1 MSVRWLRVE
10 RARRHGDH
18 KAARIAVRHGG
29 QIGGDVM
36 QQEGRLQDATRF
48 AVTYDLTSIGLVPL
62 YQLDHPDLQS
72 AFAELRTNRA
82 VAHNLPASLTSL
94 VGRDAETAEVSALLD
109 DHRLVTLLGEGGC
122 GKTRLALRVG
132 AAGLSRFVDGVWF
145 IDLAA
150 LRPGADSTSRVAQTL
165 GVEGGLEELVAA
177 LDQMNVLLVLD
188 NCEHVVES
196 TATLVATLLVE
207 CSTTKVVATSRV
219 ALNLAGEVCY
229 LVPPL
234 RYLGVASTAQRSGD
248 RGRFHHTCPGPSATS
263 SANGTSG
270 DRQLCTRSRVSV
282 GHELRRGCEE

>member
-1 MSVRWLRVE
+1 M
-10 RARRHGDH
+10 AIH
-18 KAARIAVRHGG
+18 KAARIMSAAHGG
-29 QIGGDVM
+29 QIVLSGDVM
-36 QQEGRLQDATRF
+36 QQAGRLPQDATTRSLG
-48 AVTYDLTSIGLVPL
+48 TYDLRSIGPVSL

-132 AAGLSRFVDGVWF
+132 AAGLSGFVDGVWF

-150 LRPGADSTSRVAQTL
+150 LRPGADSTSHVAQTL

-196 TATLVATLLVE
+196 TATLVARLLVE
-207 CSTTKVVATSRV
+207 CSTTKVVAMSRV
-219 ALNLAGEVCY
+219 ALDLAGEVCY

-234 RYLGVASTAQRSGD
+234 EVPRRGVNLREAQATTAVEL
-248 RGRFHHTCPGPSATS
+248 FTTVPSWPVPATS
-263 SANGTSG
+263 SANGTS
-270 DRQLCTRSRVSV
+270 RRSSNCALASRVS
-282 GHELRRGCEE
+282 RWP